1 MYIYT
6 AIIFNI
12 SFSFIRIFCKII
24 SLSKNLM
31 GNLNKCKMS
40 HFSNQKLRHLF
51 FCFNFPYNWYPSINN
66 LLVSKLA
73 QSPIYKC
80 RIFILI
86 KEIFDS
92 IRKKKR
98 IIKLPRR
105 QFGSSVMMMRTAHCG
120 ACIGSRSLQI
130 TDTNGQKYIICR
142 IFKQNNFPLLFYN
155 ACNYFLLNLL
165 MRNNCSKERSVNCKN
180 ENLVNFKLTAYIQH
194 LRCLELIFFLQIC
207 IICWHTCSFGSQQ
220 SCLLTNQARCMLIA
234 SH

>member
-31 GNLNKCKMS
+31 GNFNKCKMS

-73 QSPIYKC
+73 QSTIYKC

-86 KEIFDS
+86 NEIFDS

-142 IFKQNNFPLLFYN
+142 IFNKTTFHWHFI
-155 ACNYFLLNLL
+155 
-165 MRNNCSKERSVNCKN
+165 MHV
-180 ENLVNFKLTAYIQH
+180 I
-194 LRCLELIFFLQIC
+194 IFF
-207 IICWHTCSFGSQQ
+207 
-220 SCLLTNQARCMLIA
+220 
-234 SH
+234 